1 MDSEQTWDERYS
13 ESDQIWSGK
22 VNTVLADAVAD
33 LTPGTA
39 LDIGS
44 GEGADVLWLARRGW
58 RVTGI
63 DVSRVAVERAEQ
75 AAEAQGV
82 PPEQAQFM
90 VADVTRWRSPGT
102 YQLVTAAFL
111 HSRGTFDRD
120 GALQIA
126 TDAVASGGYIL
137 VISHAEVSP
146 WAAARHE
153 SADDHAHQVTTP
165 ESELELL
172 QLDPD
177 HWSVEIAELRSR
189 EVVGPDGEQATLHD
203 TVILAQRRSG

>member
-63 DVSRVAVERAEQ
+63 DVSRVVLSGRNK
-75 AAEAQGV
+75 
-82 PPEQAQFM
+82 PPK
-90 VADVTRWRSPGT
+90 
-102 YQLVTAAFL
+102 
-111 HSRGTFDRD
+111 HK
-120 GALQIA
+120 
-126 TDAVASGGYIL
+126 GYHL
-137 VISHAEVSP
+137 NKP
-146 WAAARHE
+146 NLWL
-153 SADDHAHQVTTP
+153 P
-165 ESELELL
+165 M
-172 QLDPD
+172 
-177 HWSVEIAELRSR
+177 
-189 EVVGPDGEQATLHD
+189 
-203 TVILAQRRSG
+203 